1 MLARQYYRN
10 LSAIG
15 VFMCSLALIPAPAGA
30 SEAGLSCIREHSA
43 RVDGCG
49 RGANFQPC
57 YKASVSTFTSCVG
70 KLKSTSKLPA
80 PLADLAFEGAVNDSL
95 KPELLS
101 KYDAAILKA
110 ADINGANALIGTR
123 SVLSSLTTVDAQKIA
138 AVASA
143 DRLKAKSLGEIVS
156 SASLIEQLTLQFRKE
171 AIDGNITP
179 QRRDFYTRWMGELYN
194 KIDHRLHLDFGVEV
208 YSEQFRDGSVRAK
221 LLLAKVEAA
230 RPTQAQIKRT
240 SKLVDL
246 VSSSDTY
253 FKSLRLNEV
262 NGQTMQQWQRSS
274 P

>member
-1 MLARQYYRN
+1 
-10 LSAIG
+10 
-15 VFMCSLALIPAPAGA
+15 
-30 SEAGLSCIREHSA
+30 
-43 RVDGCG
+43 
-49 RGANFQPC
+49 
-57 YKASVSTFTSCVG
+57 
-70 KLKSTSKLPA
+70 
-80 PLADLAFEGAVNDSL
+80 L